1 MSGRALCWVAAL
13 LMTGAAWA
21 SSMSDDLAADGVPTA
36 VPEPASPAPARAEVP
51 AKPAETPSTNQRP
64 RASTRKAAVAP
75 PSVRETALDPAQI
88 AEFAPDPL
96 ADLGHRAYG
105 AMMLGGMGAA
115 ACFAARHELR
125 RRRREPL

>member
-1 MSGRALCWVAAL
+1 
-13 LMTGAAWA
+13 
-21 SSMSDDLAADGVPTA
+21 MSDDLAADGVPA
-36 VPEPASPAPARAEVP
+36 SVPEPAPASLAPARAEVP
-51 AKPAETPSTNQRP
+51 AMPAETPSTIQRP
-64 RASTRKAAVAP
+64 RASAQKAAAAP
-75 PSVRETALDPAQI
+75 PSVRETSLDPAQI

-96 ADLGHRAYG
+96 AELVHQAYG